1 MAASCILIYNSSQF
15 ETLVLI
21 LTQLP
26 YIAYA
31 LSRSLLIAMW
41 ISIGLLAAF
50 ICHSV
55 AETVTYNWDITWVNA
70 APDGFSRPIIGK

>member
-1 MAASCILIYNSSQF
+1 MADSCILIYNSSQF

-31 LSRSLLIAMW
+31 LSRTLSTIA
-41 ISIGLLAAF
+41 IIEQFINFEKSIYF
-50 ICHSV
+50 
-55 AETVTYNWDITWVNA
+55 
-70 APDGFSRPIIGK
+70 